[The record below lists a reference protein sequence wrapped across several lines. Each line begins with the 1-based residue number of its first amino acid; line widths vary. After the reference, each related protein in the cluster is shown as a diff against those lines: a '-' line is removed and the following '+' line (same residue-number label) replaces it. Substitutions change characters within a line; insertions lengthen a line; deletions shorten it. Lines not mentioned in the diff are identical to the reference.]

1 MQVGLIIHPKTK
13 LTAVWQYCHSNRRRF
28 CTSDTDDVE
37 MNPTL
42 RGRERTNQRRTQLAA
57 QTGHEDRSHEMRR
70 QKKRETKRINRAKFK
85 KERIEPPPATVR
97 KNKDSLK

>member
-37 MNPTL
+37 TNPTL
-42 RGRERTNQRRTQLAA
+42 RGRERTNHRRTQLAA
-57 QTGHEDRSHEMRR
+57 QIGHEDRSHEMRR
-70 QKKRETKRINRAKFK
+70 QKKRETKRINRAKKNELSPPGYFK
-85 KERIEPPPATVR
+85 E
-97 KNKDSLK
+97 